1 MGEQDVSIDEKLFM
15 AYLQIPWNQ
24 LMVRKFI
31 NLDFFSFLILRK
43 YHFQQS
49 NCPYTIF
56 QLVLARNT

>member
-15 AYLQIPWNQ
+15 AYLQILWNQ
-24 LMVRKFI
+24 LTVSKFI

-43 YHFQQS
+43 YHFQQPD
-49 NCPYTIF
+49 CPCTIF